1 MGRAPSA
8 EIAPSRILHLHHK
21 RQLLRCHAMASLVV
35 KVRAELVPHGASAL
49 GLALSLA
56 ASLHGSVGAATDA
69 RPETP
74 TLREEVQRGELP
86 LAPLAAVTDD
96 RLPKVEPGIP
106 AERSTT
112 TTNSATTNGAS
123 DKLDLT
129 ETLSPGFQSKTNAQA
144 DWNQFQEALDELRRQ
159 IEAGAAR
166 NAQVIATGLSVI
178 EPTLI
183 RHQTEGMDMVR
194 KLNQTTRLAV
204 GGLVVVMLIGIFAA
218 VFMLLRGMNR
228 FVEVFA
234 AARQPGTLGVGNAVA
249 TLNAGSLHPGSSGSV
264 EQATARF
271 LGAIDR
277 LEHRIQGLEQTAQH
291 HLGENVRT
299 KPLATA
305 ATTEQRP
312 ADRSES
318 AQPGAGTAPWPAS
331 LTGRSTSLSSV
342 LVGKGATL
350 LHLGQAEEALQCFE
364 EALASDPHHTEAWV
378 KKGLALEQMQRLDEA
393 LESFDQALAL
403 DSSITAAYLHKG
415 GVCNQLQRYSEAL
428 DCYEKALQ
436 TERKAP
442 QA

>member
-1 MGRAPSA
+1 
-8 EIAPSRILHLHHK
+8 
-21 RQLLRCHAMASLVV
+21 MASWVV
-35 KVRAELVPHGASAL
+35 KVRGKLVHHGASAV

-56 ASLHGSVGAATDA
+56 ASLHGSEGAATSA

-74 TLREEVQRGELP
+74 ALREELRRGGLP
-86 LAPLAAVTDD
+86 LAQLAAVSDD
-96 RLPKVEPGIP
+96 RLPRVEQGVPP
-106 AERSTT
+106 EKSTT
-112 TTNSATTNGAS
+112 TTNPATTNGVS

-129 ETLSPGFQSKTNAQA
+129 ETLSPGFQSKTNVQA
-144 DWNQFQEALDELRRQ
+144 DWNQFQETLDELRRQ

-166 NAQVIATGLSVI
+166 NAQTIATGLSVI

-204 GGLVVVMLIGIFAA
+204 GGLVVVMLVGIFAA

-234 AARQPGTLGVGNAVA
+234 AARQPGTLGVGSAVA
-249 TLNAGSLHPGSSGSV
+249 ALNPGGLHPGASGSV

-291 HLGENVRT
+291 HLSETERK
-299 KPLATA
+299 KPSAKA
-305 ATTEQRP
+305 ATTERQA

-318 AQPGAGTAPWPAS
+318 AQLSPGTALWPGSSAGK
-331 LTGRSTSLSSV
+331 LTSHSSV

-350 LHLGQAEEALQCFE
+350 LHLGQAEQALQCFE

-378 KKGLALEQMQRLDEA
+378 KKGLALEQMQRLEEA
-393 LESFDQALAL
+393 LESYDQALAL

-415 GVCNQLQRYSEAL
+415 GVCNQLQRHSEAL

-436 TERKAP
+436 TERKAH